1 MKGSIRNME
10 ENNSKNKK
18 VNNSSKKSIII
29 VAIVIAF
36 IFSNIMFFYIGNVFA
51 FSGLTLKNVSEDV
64 AKDLGDIKDVKK
76 YNLLFQVREALLAK
90 YDGQIDDDALLEA
103 AIKGMTQS
111 LKDPYTVF
119 MNENEYKSFVEQSE
133 GHFVGIGA
141 QLGIK
146 DDKVTIVAPIE
157 GSPAEKA
164 GLKSGDVILKVD
176 GTDIVEPNVEKTI
189 SMIKGEQGKPVT
201 LTVARANSQDL
212 DITIVRDVIKVV
224 SVRGEI
230 IDGNVG
236 YIQIASFDEDVAK
249 NFKEKIIELKNQG
262 MKGMILDLR
271 GNPGGF
277 LGEAVNVASQ
287 FIPKGKVVTYT
298 VDKYENKQE
307 SKSVGGEAE
316 GMPLVILIDGGSAS
330 ASEVVTGALRDYKAG
345 TIVGTTSFGK
355 GVVQQLIEFKDGSGG
370 LKVTT
375 SKYYTPNGE
384 NIHKIGIKP
393 DIEVTIPEEMLSKE
407 YNRSID
413 PQFNKGLEVIK
424 DKLK

>member
-1 MKGSIRNME
+1 ME
-10 ENNSKNKK
+10 ENNSKNIKK
-18 VNNSSKKSIII
+18 NNKYKKSLIII
-29 VAIVIAF
+29 GIVIVF

-51 FSGLTLKNVSEDV
+51 FNGLSLKSVSKDV

-76 YNLLFQVREALLAK
+76 YDLLFQVRDALLAK
-90 YDGQIDDDALLEA
+90 YDGEIDDDTLLEA

-111 LKDPYTVF
+111 LNDPYTIF
-119 MNENEYKSFVEQSE
+119 MNSNEYKSFVEQSE

-146 DDKVTIVAPIE
+146 DDKVTVVAPIE
-157 GSPAEKA
+157 GSPAEEA

-176 GTDIVEPNVEKTI
+176 GKDITEPNVEKTI

-201 LTVARANSQDL
+201 LTVARASSQSL
-212 DITIVRDVIKVV
+212 DITIIRDVIKMI
-224 SVRGEI
+224 SVKGEVL
-230 IDGNVG
+230 DGDIG
-236 YIQIASFDEDVAK
+236 YIQISSFDEDVAK

-298 VDKYENKQE
+298 IDKYDNKQE
-307 SKSVGGEAE
+307 SNSVGGEAE

-330 ASEVVTGALRDYKAG
+330 ASEVVTGALRDYGAG
-345 TIVGTTSFGK
+345 TTIGTTSFGK
-355 GVVQQLIEFKDGSGG
+355 GVVQQLIEFKDGNGG

-384 NIHKIGIKP
+384 NIHKVGIKP
-393 DIEVTIPEEMLSKE
+393 DIEVTIPEEILSKE
-407 YNRSID
+407 YDRSID
-413 PQFNKGLEVIK
+413 PQFNKALEAIK

>member
-1 MKGSIRNME
+1 ME
-10 ENNSKNKK
+10 ENNSKNIKK
-18 VNNSSKKSIII
+18 NNKYKKSLIII
-29 VAIVIAF
+29 GIVIVF

-51 FSGLTLKNVSEDV
+51 FNGLSLKSVSKDV

-76 YNLLFQVREALLAK
+76 YDLLFQVRDALLAK
-90 YDGQIDDDALLEA
+90 YDGEIDDDTLLEA

-111 LKDPYTVF
+111 LNDPYTIF
-119 MNENEYKSFVEQSE
+119 MNSDEYKSFVEQSE

-146 DDKVTIVAPIE
+146 DDKVTVVAPIE
-157 GSPAEKA
+157 GSPAEEA

-176 GTDIVEPNVEKTI
+176 GKDITEPNVEKTI

-201 LTVARANSQDL
+201 LTVARASSQSL
-212 DITIVRDVIKVV
+212 DITIIRDVIKMI
-224 SVRGEI
+224 SVKGEVL
-230 IDGNVG
+230 DGDIG
-236 YIQIASFDEDVAK
+236 YIQISSFDEDVAR

-298 VDKYENKQE
+298 IDKYDNKQE
-307 SKSVGGEAE
+307 SNSVGGEAE

-330 ASEVVTGALRDYKAG
+330 ASEVVTGALRDYGAG
-345 TIVGTTSFGK
+345 TTIGTTSFGK
-355 GVVQQLIEFKDGSGG
+355 GVVQQLIEFKDGNGG

-384 NIHKIGIKP
+384 NIHKVGIKP
-393 DIEVTIPEEMLSKE
+393 DIEVTIPEEILSKE
-407 YNRSID
+407 YDRSID
-413 PQFNKGLEVIK
+413 PQFNKALEAIK

>member
-1 MKGSIRNME
+1 ME
-10 ENNSKNKK
+10 DNNSKSRRRNNKF
-18 VNNSSKKSIII
+18 KKPLII
-29 VAIVIAF
+29 VGIVIMF
-36 IFSNIMFFYIGNVFA
+36 LFSNIMFFYMGNIFA
-51 FSGLTLKNVSEDV
+51 FNGLSLKNVSEDV
-64 AKDLGDIKDVKK
+64 AKDLNDIKDVKK
-76 YNLLFQVREALLAK
+76 YDLLFQVRDALLAK
-90 YDGQIDDDALLEA
+90 YD

-119 MNENEYKSFVEQSE
+119 MNASEYKSFVEQSE

-146 DDKVTIVAPIE
+146 DDKVTVVSPIE
-157 GSPAEKA
+157 GSPAEEA

-176 GTDIVEPNVEKTI
+176 GTDITEPNVEKTV

-201 LTVARANSQDL
+201 LTIARANSKEI

-230 IDGNVG
+230 IDGNIG
-236 YIQIASFDEDVAK
+236 YIQISSFDEDVAK
-249 NFKEKIIELKNQG
+249 NFKEKIVELKNKG

-287 FIPKGKVVTYT
+287 FIPKGEVVTYT
-298 VDKYENKQE
+298 VDKYGNKQE
-307 SKSVGGEAE
+307 SKSIGGEAE

-330 ASEVVTGALRDYKAG
+330 ASEVVTGALRDYGAG
-345 TIVGTTSFGK
+345 TIIGTTSFGK
-355 GVVQQLIEFKDGSGG
+355 GVVQQLIEFKDGNGG

-393 DIEVTIPEEMLSKE
+393 DVEVTIPEEILSKE
-407 YNRSID
+407 YDRSID
-413 PQFNKGLEVIK
+413 PQFNKAVEAMK